1 MSAETGQ
8 DSRKIQVLQ
17 RKGQVEGGNTED
29 AEIFEAHPEQL
40 MANLPEIDVLEDP
53 HVWATRDEG
62 CNNTC
67 HGSKW
72 RKNAEDKF
80 MKMGFDSP

>member
-40 MANLPEIDVLEDP
+40 MAKKGGDLGGVQDAPPADTRHETCERYG
-53 HVWATRDEG
+53 ATRRAQ
-62 CNNTC
+62 
-67 HGSKW
+67 S
-72 RKNAEDKF
+72 
-80 MKMGFDSP
+80 